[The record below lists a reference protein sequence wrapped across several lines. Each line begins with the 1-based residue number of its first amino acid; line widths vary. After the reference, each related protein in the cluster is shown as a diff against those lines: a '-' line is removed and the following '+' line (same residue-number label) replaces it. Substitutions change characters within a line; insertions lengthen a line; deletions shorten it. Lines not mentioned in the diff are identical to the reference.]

1 MTVMWGIHNDALG
14 QELVDDG
21 FISLGWDEI
30 PDLRTIGNDR
40 ERLKQLLQEA
50 YPEAK
55 SRAVALWAGM
65 LLRFAFTMQRGDLI
79 VAPYRPNSTLNFG
92 IVADDYTYVN
102 DAPVHFHRRKV
113 QWVRTGVSRGLF
125 PEKALY
131 EIGAAITLFRVR
143 RYASVFQEF
152 LESPSEEQFSAAA
165 TVIVDEPESTEEWA
179 AEEPNAARIDR
190 YVRDFVLRSLLK
202 ELAPRE
208 FEEFTADLLEAI
220 GYQARV
226 TPYSG
231 DGGVDVIAHRDPL
244 GLEPPQIKVQ
254 CKQISTTMSRPDVQ
268 RLIGTLSTGELGLF
282 VTLGPYS
289 KDALMLERER
299 QNLRLLSGTDVVE
312 MVLDHYPQLPQR
324 WRTRIPLRQ
333 VYVVDREA
341 EGR

>member
-1 MTVMWGIHNDALG
+1 MTTIWGVHNDALG
-14 QELVDDG
+14 QELVDEG
-21 FISLGWDEI
+21 FISLGWDDI
-30 PDLRTIGNDR
+30 PDLQTIGNDR
-40 ERLKQLLQEA
+40 ERIKQLLQEA

-55 SRAVALWAGM
+55 AGAIPVWAGM
-65 LLRFAFTMQRGDLI
+65 LLRFAFTMQRGDLV
-79 VAPYRPNSTLNFG
+79 VAPYRPDSTLNFG
-92 IVADDYTYVN
+92 VVDGDYTHVGH
-102 DAPVHFHRRKV
+102 APLHQHRRKV
-113 QWVRTGVSRGLF
+113 RWLRTGVSRGLF

-131 EIGAAITLFRVR
+131 EIGSALTLFKVQRH
-143 RYASVFQEF
+143 ADVFRQF
-152 LESPSEEQFSAAA
+152 LESPSEEQFSEAE
-165 TVIVDEPESTEEWA
+165 TVVVDEPEATDAWA

-190 YVRDFVLRSLLK
+190 FVRDFVLRSLLK
-202 ELAPRE
+202 EFTPRE
-208 FEEFTADLLEAI
+208 FEEFTADLLQAT

-299 QNLRLLSGTDVVE
+299 QSLQLLSGTDVVE
-312 MVLDHYPQLPQR
+312 LVLDHYSRLPQR
-324 WRTRIPLRQ
+324 WRNRVPLRQ
-333 VYVVDREA
+333 IYVVDRDA